1 MIKEHP
7 NEAVKEWTEEY
18 EKNLGVG
25 ALGAFYSLVLLASNG
40 IQLQLKKQNKTKE
53 LIEKPL
59 DNLGNY
65 WEILK
70 RRLRSTEWG
79 SDAGEAPNL
88 YRTKAQNSN
97 CCKEGRH

>member
-40 IQLQLKKQNKTKE
+40 IQL
-53 LIEKPL
+53 
-59 DNLGNY
+59 
-65 WEILK
+65 
-70 RRLRSTEWG
+70 
-79 SDAGEAPNL
+79 
-88 YRTKAQNSN
+88 
-97 CCKEGRH
+97 